1 MNELQTLC
9 HKYTSLSENDI
20 QRLEIETQLIEKN
33 DDYRNLDV
41 FIDVRNEYNKQA
53 MVVYHK
59 KPRDKSS
66 LYLHKVVG
74 QDALRANEPG
84 VFRTLETQ
92 VSSDNLLARTQEE
105 RLIQQR
111 VFPILSNEQT
121 IGVTIVE
128 SDISKSILN
137 DFKSDNDES
146 KYGAVS
152 STFEVFNQLGTN
164 IANQLTDAILC
175 FNESGFLVLANNTAF
190 SLYKRVGYIGNILGL
205 TYDNLSIDGSYFQ
218 DVIDQLR
225 NASDHEHFQTLN
237 FSYLDYYFVTRKFW
251 SEEKNQL
258 IVLIQDRTDVKQK
271 EAEIISKSVAIREIN
286 HRVKNNLQSVIS
298 LLRIQQR
305 RLNSDE
311 AKAIINESIGRI
323 MAIASTYELMSKQLG
338 DETSLKSAIQLLVS
352 HLVQLSDE
360 DHWLKVNL
368 DVDPEIK
375 IDNDRMVT
383 ISVIVNELL
392 QNTISHAFPDYK
404 EDDDCQVTISGKIV
418 QSLVTIHI
426 TDNGVGFD
434 ASNVRSGSLGLTI
447 IRSYVKEKLFGKLKI
462 ESSKQGTDISFSFD
476 QKSLH

>member
-9 HKYTSLSENDI
+9 HKYTSLSDKDI
-20 QRLEIETQLIEKN
+20 QRLETETHLIETN

-59 KPRDKSS
+59 KPVDKPS

-74 QDALRANEPG
+74 QDALKVNEPG
-84 VFRTLETQ
+84 VFHTLETQ

-111 VFPILSNEQT
+111 VFPILSNERT

-137 DFKSDNDES
+137 DFQSDNDES

-175 FNESGFLVLANNTAF
+175 FDENGFLVLANNTAS

-218 DVIDQLR
+218 DVINQLR
-225 NASDHEHFQTLN
+225 NASDQEHFQTLN
-237 FSYLDYYFVTRKFW
+237 FSYLDYYFVARKFW
-251 SEEKNQL
+251 NNEKNQL
-258 IVLIQDRTDVKQK
+258 IVLVQDRTDVKQK

-305 RLNSDE
+305 RLDSDE
-311 AKAIINESIGRI
+311 AKKIISESIGRI
-323 MAIASTYELMSKQLG
+323 MAIASTYELMSQQLG
-338 DETSLKSAIQLLVS
+338 DETNLKSAIQLLVS
-352 HLVQLSDE
+352 HFVQLSDE
-360 DHWLKVNL
+360 KHWLKINL
-368 DVDPEIK
+368 DLDPLIK

-383 ISVIVNELL
+383 ISIIVNELL
-392 QNTISHAFPDYK
+392 QNTISHAFPNFM
-404 EDDDCQVTISGKIV
+404 ERDDCQVTITGKLV
-418 QSLVTIHI
+418 QNLVVIHI
-426 TDNGVGFD
+426 IDNGVGFD
-434 ASNVRSGSLGLTI
+434 PSNVRTGSLGLTI
-447 IRSYVKEKLFGKLKI
+447 IRSYVKEKLSGKLKI